1 MVPAD
6 ILFFV
11 IAFIAEIIGTVAGFG
26 SSTILLPLS
35 LFFVDFRTALTLVA
49 IFHISGNFGR
59 STFFRHGL
67 DKKMIL
73 TFGIPS
79 IIFAIIGAQM
89 VEILPQP
96 TLKIILGA
104 FLIMISVA
112 FLVRPKL
119 QFPTNSGMTITGG
132 GISGFITG
140 LVGTGGAIRAIFLTG
155 FNVDKFKYI
164 ATAAVIAIGT
174 DATRIPVYLSQ
185 GFLTPSYYYYIPI
198 LIAIALGGSFI
209 GRRIVNKINQ
219 DKFRKM
225 VLIGIILV
233 SIYFILGGIEF
244 SQR

>member
-1 MVPAD
+1 MDFSA
-6 ILFFV
+6 LFF
-11 IAFIAEIIGTVAGFG
+11 FIFALVAEIIGTVAGFG

-35 LFFVDFRTALTLVA
+35 LFFVDFKTALILVA

-79 IIFAIIGAQM
+79 IIFSVIGAQM
-89 VEILPQP
+89 VGTLSQP
-96 TLKIILGA
+96 IFKIILGVV
-104 FLIMISVA
+104 LIVISVA

-119 QFPTNSGMTITGG
+119 QFPTNSATVITGG

-140 LVGTGGAIRAIFLTG
+140 LVGTGGAIRAAFLTG

-164 ATAAVIAIGT
+164 ATAAIIAIGT
-174 DATRIPVYLSQ
+174 DATRIPVYLSG
-185 GFLTPSYYYYIPI
+185 GFLASNYYYYIPV

-209 GRRIVNKINQ
+209 GRKIVNKIDQ
-219 DKFRKM
+219 VKFKKM

-233 SIYFILGGIEF
+233 SIKFILDGIRL
-244 SQR
+244 S

>member
-1 MVPAD
+1 M
-6 ILFFV
+6 
-11 IAFIAEIIGTVAGFG
+11 
-26 SSTILLPLS
+26 PLS
-35 LFFVDFRTALTLVA
+35 LFFVDFKTALILVA

-79 IIFAIIGAQM
+79 IIFAVIGAQM
-89 VEILPQP
+89 VGTLSQP
-96 TLKIILGA
+96 TFKIILGVV
-104 FLIMISVA
+104 LIVISVA

-119 QFPTNSGMTITGG
+119 QFPANSATVITGG

-140 LVGTGGAIRAIFLTG
+140 LVGTGGAIRAAFLTG

-164 ATAAVIAIGT
+164 ATAAIIAIAT
-174 DATRIPVYLSQ
+174 DATRIPVYLSG
-185 GFLTPSYYYYIPI
+185 GFLTSNYYYYIPV

-209 GRRIVNKINQ
+209 GRRIVNKIDQ
-219 DKFRKM
+219 VKFKKM

-233 SIYFILGGIEF
+233 SIKFILDGIQF
-244 SQR
+244 S